1 MSTLINIREIQI
13 NITMRYHLTP
23 VRMAIVKH
31 STKNQGW
38 RGWGEMSDLLHW
50 CWDVSRVEPL
60 WRPCVCV
67 LSHFSCVR
75 RFSTL
80 WTVTYQASLS
90 AGFSDTFTGAGCI
103 PSSRGPS
110 QPRDR
115 TCISYVSSVGRW
127 GLYHQHRLGSP
138 TVAVYQGDPQHYE
151 SPACGGVYTGVSPCI
166 SGEPTTLNRLR
177 AAVVHSPSY
186 CWLLQWKVAQQVL
199 LSMGFPRK
207 EYWNGWSFPSSGS
220 LLTLGSN
227 PRLLA
232 LQMDSLLMSHQGC
245 PQITYILQFK
255 LYIFNNAVYRNYKTL
270 ILEIKDNIN
279 RQGDV
284 PCSWVGRISSVKIS
298 ILSNA
303 IYRFSA
309 ITELEKTFS
318 QLIWKHNRPQIAKQ
332 SWERRMELEEST
344 LQTGT
349 KTEL

>member
-1 MSTLINIREIQI
+1 M
-13 NITMRYHLTP
+13 
-23 VRMAIVKH
+23 
-31 STKNQGW
+31 
-38 RGWGEMSDLLHW
+38 
-50 CWDVSRVEPL
+50 
-60 WRPCVCV
+60 
-67 LSHFSCVR
+67 
-75 RFSTL
+75 
-80 WTVTYQASLS
+80 
-90 AGFSDTFTGAGCI
+90 
-103 PSSRGPS
+103 
-110 QPRDR
+110 
-115 TCISYVSSVGRW
+115 
-127 GLYHQHRLGSP
+127 
-138 TVAVYQGDPQHYE
+138 VY
-151 SPACGGVYTGVSPCI
+151 
-166 SGEPTTLNRLR
+166 
-177 AAVVHSPSY
+177 SPSY
-186 CWLLQWKVAQQVL
+186 FWLLQWNVAQQVL

-207 EYWNGWSFPSSGS
+207 EYWSGWSFPSSGS

-255 LYIFNNAVYRNYKTL
+255 LYIFNNAVYKNYKTL

-279 RQGDV
+279 WQGDV

-344 LQTGT
+344 LQTGP
-349 KTEL
+349 KTEI